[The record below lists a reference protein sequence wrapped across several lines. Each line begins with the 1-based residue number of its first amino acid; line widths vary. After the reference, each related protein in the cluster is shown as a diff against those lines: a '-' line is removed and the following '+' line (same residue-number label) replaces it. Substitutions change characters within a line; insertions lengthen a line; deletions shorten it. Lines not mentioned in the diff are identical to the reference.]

1 VASLS
6 RVIAIVPA
14 LSRVSRV
21 STWGTVPV
29 VLLSQ
34 GLINVGLATYG
45 VLYNLYLAAIGQSLA
60 FIGTFNAVT
69 LLAIGV
75 SAIPIGAGARRISHL
90 AALGAG
96 TLLIVATQVVVTFN
110 TSTWILLIAAAIWG
124 VAQAL
129 ASVPVGP
136 LLSESVPR
144 AERARVF
151 GQLYATWSFA
161 TVIGSVLGGTLP
173 VLLAAVLSIGPA
185 SGLGAYRGALLIS
198 TAITFLGWPLLLR
211 PASRG
216 IEEAAGA
223 EVEQIQGRSWGLRS
237 VRHTLGVVAVT
248 IGIYSFA
255 GGLVAPFFNIYF
267 AEELHM
273 ATTLI
278 GILFAVAAVLS
289 TIGSLLGP
297 RLSRRWGSVRAV
309 TVVRLAIVPCLLGLS
324 LGTQIA
330 LLAVLGFLARFAL
343 VFTSGA
349 LDSHF
354 TLMSVPVGT
363 RPFAAG
369 LRTGAFNLFWALGS
383 WVSGELLGRV
393 GFTAMFLTSATLTMI
408 TVLLFLALFGLPLQ
422 RSARR

>member
-1 VASLS
+1 M
-6 RVIAIVPA
+6 IVPGIN
-14 LSRVSRV
+14 RMSRV
-21 STWGTVPV
+21 STWGAVPV

-60 FIGTFNAVT
+60 FIGTFNAVA
-69 LLAIGV
+69 LLAIGL
-75 SAIPIGAGARRISHL
+75 SAVPIGAAARRISHL

-96 TLLIVATQVVVTFN
+96 TLLIVGTQVLIALS
-110 TSTWILLIAAAIWG
+110 STTWVLLIAAAVWG

-136 LLSESVPR
+136 LLSENVPR

-161 TVIGSVLGGTLP
+161 TVVGSVLGGILP
-173 VLLAAVLSIGPA
+173 AVLAAVLSIGPA
-185 SGLGAYRGALLIS
+185 SGIGAYRGALLVT

-211 PASRG
+211 PITSSV
-216 IEEAAGA
+216 EETAGA
-223 EVEQIQGRSWGLRS
+223 DVEQIQGKSWGLRS
-237 VRHTLGVVAVT
+237 VRRTLGAVAVT

-267 AEELHM
+267 AEQLHM

-278 GILFAVAAVLS
+278 GILFALAAVLS

-297 RLSRRWGSVRAV
+297 RLSRRMGSVRAI
-309 TVVRLAIVPCLLGLS
+309 TMVRLAIVPCLLGLA
-324 LGTQIA
+324 LGTHLA
-330 LLAVLGFLARFAL
+330 LLAIMGFLVRFAL

-354 TLMSVPVGT
+354 TLMSVPAAT

-369 LRTGAFNLFWALGS
+369 LRTGIFNLCWALGA
-383 WVSGELLGRV
+383 WLSGELLGRV
-393 GFTAMFLTSATLTMI
+393 GFTAMFLASAILTLI
-408 TVLLFLALFGLPLQ
+408 TGLLFLALFGLPMAESG
-422 RSARR
+422 RDR